1 MKHELNEYWF
11 LYKVM
16 IWVPIK
22 DVISNNITEFHTTE
36 KGFKYKYDPN
46 EYVQIAI
53 SREEFIKLEDTLN
66 NK

>member
-11 LYKVM
+11 LYKVL

-22 DVISNNITEFHTTE
+22 DVISNNITEFHTSE
-36 KGFKYKYDPN
+36 GGWKYEYDPN

-53 SREEFIKLEDTLN
+53 SRDEFIKLEDALN